1 MTTLHLLDPGFAAAE
16 ALSDLLAR
24 RRITVTRGPAE
35 EGRGAAVLV
44 AAAADAAAERR
55 AQDAARAA
63 GIRALVLLREDAPA
77 FAMDSDQGG
86 RVLRISL
93 PACPPAGPVAAGAQA
108 PALQAPALQTPALLM
123 LADVLA
129 APLRPM
135 VACDAATGALID
147 LATRVARTEVTVFI
161 NGPTGSG
168 KEVLA
173 RAVHAASRR
182 ADKPFVAINCAAIP
196 ENMLEAMLFGH
207 EKGSFTGAATAN
219 RGLIRAA
226 DGGTLLLDEVSEMPL
241 ALQSKLL
248 RVIQERQVTPLG
260 SSTEVAVDIR
270 IIATSNRDMATE
282 VREGRFREDLYYRL
296 HVFPLTTRAL
306 AQRADDVPALALSL
320 LRRHWT
326 RGTPPLFTPAAMAAL
341 RCHSWPGNVREL
353 DNVVQRALVLCDGVT
368 IEAADIVLDSGAG
381 LIFPATICAD
391 MTPPLRLAE
400 AV

>member
-1 MTTLHLLDPGFAAAE
+1 MTALHLLDPQFSAAD
-16 ALSDLLAR
+16 ALEQLLQR
-24 RRITVTRGPAE
+24 RRIRVTRGTAE
-35 EGRGAAVLV
+35 RGSEAAVLV
-44 AAAADAAAERR
+44 ATAADAAAERR

-63 GIRALVLLREDAPA
+63 GIRSLVILRENAAA
-77 FAMDSDQGG
+77 FGIESELGA
-86 RVLRISL
+86 RLIRISL
-93 PACPPAGPVAAGAQA
+93 PTPATGCNP
-108 PALQAPALQTPALLM
+108 LQDPALLM
-123 LADVLA
+123 LADILA

-135 VACDAATGALID
+135 VACDPATGSLID
-147 LATRVARTEVTVFI
+147 LAERVARTDVTVFI

-241 ALQSKLL
+241 GLQSKLL
-248 RVIQERQVTPLG
+248 RVIQERRVTPLG
-260 SSTEVAVDIR
+260 SSEEVAVDIR
-270 IIATSNRDMATE
+270 IVATSNRDMPLE

-296 HVFPLTTRAL
+296 HVFPLTTRAI
-306 AQRADDVPALALSL
+306 AQRAEDIGALAVSL
-320 LRRHWT
+320 LRRHW
-326 RGTPPLFTPAAMAAL
+326 REGTPPLFTPEAMAAL
-341 RCHSWPGNVREL
+341 RRHNWPGNVREL
-353 DNVVQRALVLCDGVT
+353 ENVIQRALVLCDGQT
-368 IEAADIVLDSGAG
+368 IGIEDILLDTGTG
-381 LIFPATICAD
+381 LRMPSNPTSL
-391 MTPPLRLAE
+391 TQPENHLRLAE

>member
-1 MTTLHLLDPGFAAAE
+1 MTTLHFLDPGFAAAA
-16 ALSDLLAR
+16 ALGDLLER

-35 EGRGAAVLV
+35 AGRGAAVLV
-44 AAAADAAAERR
+44 AAVADAGAERR

-63 GIRALVLLREDAPA
+63 GIRSLVMLREDATA
-77 FAMDSDQGG
+77 FAIESEQGG
-86 RVLRISL
+86 RVMRISL
-93 PACPPAGPVAAGAQA
+93 PPVATGAG
-108 PALQAPALQTPALLM
+108 LTDPALLM
-123 LADVLA
+123 LADVLG

-135 VACDAATGALID
+135 VACDAATGALLD
-147 LATRVARTEVTVFI
+147 LAARVARTDVTVFI

-182 ADKPFVAINCAAIP
+182 AGQPFVAINCAAIP

-260 SSTEVAVDIR
+260 ASAEVAVNIR
-270 IIATSNRDMATE
+270 IIATSNRDMAAE
-282 VREGRFREDLYYRL
+282 VRAGRFREDLYYRL
-296 HVFPLTTRAL
+296 HVFPLATRAL
-306 AQRADDVPALALSL
+306 AQRADDIPALALSL
-320 LRRHWT
+320 LRRHWSE
-326 RGTPPLFTPAAMAAL
+326 GTPPLFTAGALAAL
-341 RCHSWPGNVREL
+341 RRHTWPGNVREL
-353 DNVVQRALVLCDGVT
+353 DNVVQRALVLCDG
-368 IEAADIVLDSGAG
+368 AAITEGDIVLDSGAG
-381 LIFPATICAD
+381 LMFPAAVTV
-391 MTPPLRLAE
+391 PLRLAE

>member
-1 MTTLHLLDPGFAAAE
+1 MTHACLLHLLDPGFDQAE
-16 ALSDLLAR
+16 ALIDLLAR
-24 RRITVTRGPAE
+24 RRIAVTRGPAE
-35 EGRGAAVLV
+35 AGRGATALI
-44 AAAADAAAERR
+44 AMTPDAAAERR
-55 AQDAARAA
+55 AQEAARAA
-63 GIRALVLLREDAPA
+63 GIRALVMLVPDAPT
-77 FAMDSDQGG
+77 MTVDSEQGG
-86 RVLRISL
+86 RVLRIGL
-93 PACPPAGPVAAGAQA
+93 PPRMAGVSTLDPV
-108 PALQAPALQTPALLM
+108 LLM

-135 VACDAATGALID
+135 VACDMATGALID
-147 LATRVARTEVTVFI
+147 LAARVARTDVTVFI

-241 ALQSKLL
+241 GLQSKLL

-260 SSTEVAVDIR
+260 ASAEVAVDIR
-270 IIATSNRDMATE
+270 IIATSNRDMAAE
-282 VREGRFREDLYYRL
+282 VRAGRFREDLYYRL

-306 AQRADDVPALALSL
+306 AQRADDIAALALSL
-320 LRRHWT
+320 LRRHWQD
-326 RGTPPLFTPAAMAAL
+326 GMPPLFTPAALAML
-341 RCHSWPGNVREL
+341 RRHTWPGNVREL
-353 DNVVQRALVLCDGVT
+353 DNVVQRALVLCDGVAIQAT
-368 IEAADIVLDSGAG
+368 DIVLDCGAG
-381 LIFPATICAD
+381 LVFPPD
-391 MTPPLRLAE
+391 MTAPLPLAE

>member
-16 ALSDLLAR
+16 GLSDLLAR

-35 EGRGAAVLV
+35 AGRGAALLV
-44 AAAADAAAERR
+44 AATPDAAAERR

-63 GIRALVLLREDAPA
+63 GIRSLVMLREDAPD
-77 FAMDSDQGG
+77 FAVDSEQGG
-86 RVLRISL
+86 RVIRISL
-93 PACPPAGPVAAGAQA
+93 PPRPAGLFGAMQD
-108 PALQAPALQTPALLM
+108 PALLM
-123 LADVLA
+123 LADLLA

-135 VACDAATGALID
+135 VACDSATGALID
-147 LATRVARTEVTVFI
+147 LAGRVARTDVTVFI

-241 ALQSKLL
+241 GLQSKLL

-260 SSTEVAVDIR
+260 ASAEVAVDIR
-270 IIATSNRDMATE
+270 IIATSNRDMLTE

-306 AQRADDVPALALSL
+306 AQRADDIPALALSL
-320 LRRHWT
+320 LRRHWQQ
-326 RGTPPLFTPAAMAAL
+326 GTPPLFTAEAMAAL
-341 RCHSWPGNVREL
+341 RRHTWPGNVREL
-353 DNVVQRALVLCDGVT
+353 DNVVQRALVLCDGDAIT
-368 IEAADIVLDSGAG
+368 AADIVLDSGAG
-381 LIFPATICAD
+381 LVFPTDLSA
-391 MTPPLRLAE
+391 PLPLAA

>member
-1 MTTLHLLDPGFAAAE
+1 MTHACLLHLLDPGFDQAE
-16 ALSDLLAR
+16 ALIDLLAR
-24 RRITVTRGPAE
+24 RRIAVTRGPAE
-35 EGRGAAVLV
+35 AGRGATALI
-44 AAAADAAAERR
+44 AMTPDAAAERR
-55 AQDAARAA
+55 AQEAARAA
-63 GIRALVLLREDAPA
+63 GIRALVMLVPDAPT
-77 FAMDSDQGG
+77 MTVDSEQGG
-86 RVLRISL
+86 RVLRIGL
-93 PACPPAGPVAAGAQA
+93 PPRMAGVSMLDPV
-108 PALQAPALQTPALLM
+108 LLM

-135 VACDAATGALID
+135 VACDMATGALID
-147 LATRVARTEVTVFI
+147 LAARVARTDVTVFI

-241 ALQSKLL
+241 GLQSKLL

-260 SSTEVAVDIR
+260 ASAEVAVDIR
-270 IIATSNRDMATE
+270 IIATSNRDMAAE
-282 VREGRFREDLYYRL
+282 VRAGRFREDLYYRL

-306 AQRADDVPALALSL
+306 AQRADDIAALALSL
-320 LRRHWT
+320 LRRHWQD
-326 RGTPPLFTPAAMAAL
+326 GMPPLFTPAALAML
-341 RCHSWPGNVREL
+341 RRHTWPGNVREL
-353 DNVVQRALVLCDGVT
+353 DNVVQRALVLCDGVAIQAT
-368 IEAADIVLDSGAG
+368 DIVLDCGAG
-381 LIFPATICAD
+381 LVFPPD
-391 MTPPLRLAE
+391 MTAPLPLAE